1 MNKKKYL
8 LGGVFLIVFFS
19 VFYLAHK
26 MMRKDSSHPE
36 KQTIILFNWG
46 EFIEPSLIN
55 DFNEISKEYVIK
67 QSFFSSNELAVN
79 KIKAGD
85 KYDIAILSEYAI
97 EKLNKEEP
105 TLLEKIDYNKIDKL
119 KDKKEIDDIFTTVF
133 KGVYKERIPEDIKPY
148 TIPYFWGNLGL
159 LYNTKKIKESEI
171 PNWKDLMMGPENK
184 ISLYNNSFEGLFI
197 GLKATG
203 GDIKNPTSDD
213 IIKAKKWLLDLKK
226 TNNKLSFVTDQLLD
240 QMKIEGEEK
249 YDISLTYSGDARF
262 LMNQNKNL
270 KFYPFNAGDKK
281 ERGTNI
287 WVDSIVLPKNANTKG
302 AYAFI
307 NFLLEKDKI
316 RKNAEFI
323 GYDSPYEDISEDSR
337 LKIVINKEDQ
347 MYQYDKENKK
357 EINDSWNEVYAHPRP
372 QDNYLLFIN
381 LFIILVLL
389 LLPFIKSFRKK

>member
-8 LGGVFLIVFFS
+8 LWGVFLIVFFS

-26 MMRKDSSHPE
+26 MMKKDSSHPE

-46 EFIEPSLIN
+46 EFIKPSLIN
-55 DFNEISKEYVIK
+55 DFNETSKEYVIK

-97 EKLNKEEP
+97 EKLKEEDP
-105 TLLEKIDYNKIDKL
+105 TLLEKIDPSRLEKPDFTDLFKEKIYQ
-119 KDKKEIDDIFTTVF
+119 DI
-133 KGVYKERIPEDIKPY
+133 IPEDIKPY

-159 LYNTKKIKESEI
+159 LYNKEKIKESEI
-171 PNWKDLMMGPENK
+171 PNWKDLMMDPKNK

-203 GDIKNPTSDD
+203 GDIQKPTSDE

-240 QMKIEGEEK
+240 QMKIKDEEK

-262 LMNQNKNL
+262 LMKQNENL
-270 KFYPFNAGDKK
+270 SFYPFDREK
-281 ERGTNI
+281 ETKGKDGTNI

-307 NFLLEKDKI
+307 NFLLEKDNI
-316 RKNAEFI
+316 IKNAEFI
-323 GYDSPYEDISEDSR
+323 GYDSPYVEITEKNPLTIEIQDGD
-337 LKIVINKEDQ
+337 K
-347 MYQYDKENKK
+347 MYQYDKEKKK

-389 LLPFIKSFRKK
+389 LFPFIKSFRKK

>member
-8 LGGVFLIVFFS
+8 LWGVFLIVFFS

-26 MMRKDSSHPE
+26 MMKKDSSHPE

-55 DFNEISKEYVIK
+55 DFNETSKEYVIK

-97 EKLNKEEP
+97 EKLKEEDP
-105 TLLEKIDYNKIDKL
+105 TLLEKIDPSRLQKPDFTDLFKEKIYQD
-119 KDKKEIDDIFTTVF
+119 
-133 KGVYKERIPEDIKPY
+133 RIPEDIKPY

-159 LYNTKKIKESEI
+159 LYNKEKIKESEI
-171 PNWKDLMMGPENK
+171 PNWKDLMMDPKNK

-203 GDIKNPTSDD
+203 GDIQKPTSDE
-213 IIKAKKWLLDLKK
+213 IIKAKKWLLYLKK

-240 QMKIEGEEK
+240 QMKIKDEEK

-262 LMNQNKNL
+262 LMKQNENL
-270 KFYPFNAGDKK
+270 NFYPFDREK
-281 ERGTNI
+281 ETKGKDGTNI

-307 NFLLEKDKI
+307 NFLLEKDNI
-316 RKNAEFI
+316 IKNAEFI
-323 GYDSPYEDISEDSR
+323 GYDSPYVEITKKNPLTIEIQDGD
-337 LKIVINKEDQ
+337 K
-347 MYQYDKENKK
+347 MYQYDKEKKK

-389 LLPFIKSFRKK
+389 LFPFIKYFRKK